1 MDKHTKENWAKV
13 KAALETA
20 NKTDTYFYKRAVVIC
35 TDTYA
40 YKRAVVICTDTYVYK
55 RAVVICDG
63 GKDPLLES
71 P

>member
-1 MDKHTKENWAKV
+1 MDPKTKENWAKV

-35 TDTYA
+35 
-40 YKRAVVICTDTYVYK
+40 
-55 RAVVICDG
+55 DG

>member
-1 MDKHTKENWAKV
+1 MDPKTKENWAKV

-35 TDTYA
+35 DDSSILDVCN
-40 YKRAVVICTDTYVYK
+40 R
-55 RAVVICDG
+55 RRR

>member
-1 MDKHTKENWAKV
+1 MDPKTKENWAKV

-35 TDTYA
+35 N
-40 YKRAVVICTDTYVYK
+40 
-55 RAVVICDG
+55 G
-63 GKDPLLES
+63 EKDPLLES